1 MLESIEVSL
10 YFATVTL
17 LSEQAASG
25 RSIKTDIRIQ
35 MIFFLSL
42 IFRVILSVL
51 NAAAVAKQPPTNVL
65 YNKTTVLSINFY
77 VLFIELLSDLYA
89 LIAVSAI
96 SAEFSPKF
104 VFTEKY
110 GLPAVD
116 IMTLPFTSGSAANS
130 TQRLM
135 SISVG

>member
-110 GLPAVD
+110 GFKLGGIERNDALLLTD
-116 IMTLPFTSGSAANS
+116 ILYSGFC
-130 TQRLM
+130 
-135 SISVG
+135 G